1 MKKKLWFPIVC
12 CFVAVWLLGCDLVS
26 TTSISKILQNP
37 REYAG
42 KEVQVSGTVVE
53 VFSVVMIRYFII
65 REDTSEL
72 VVVTDRIT
80 PKTGEKVKVKGRIV
94 EAFSLGDQQML
105 VLMENSDR

>member
-1 MKKKLWFPIVC
+1 MKKLWFPIVF
-12 CFVAVWLLGCDLVS
+12 CFVAAWLVGCDIAA

-72 VVVTDRIT
+72 VVVTNRIT
-80 PKTGEKVKVKGRIV
+80 PKIGEKVKVKGRIE